1 MLKYFMDVSVVNP
14 FLKAAINMFESMFNF
29 TPTYGKP
36 FIVSP
41 EGNHRWEISGVI
53 GIVGD
58 SEGLL
63 ILRVTKLFAL
73 KLLQNSGVEVTDKL
87 EQAQVMREMIS
98 ELVNIIS
105 GNALRDIKDKNI
117 EITPPL
123 TIQGVNHTI
132 SWPANTPI
140 IGVPFFSSFGSFEM
154 QISVNSIRDDIKCLL
169 K

>member
-1 MLKYFMDVSVVNP
+1 MDVTIINP
-14 FLKAAINMFESMFNF
+14 FLTAAINMFEHMFHF

-41 EGNHRWEISGVI
+41 NGNHRWEISGVI

-58 SEGLL
+58 SEGVL
-63 ILRVTKLFAL
+63 ILRVTKLFAK
-73 KLLQNSGVEVTDKL
+73 KLLQKSGIEGINED

-105 GNALRDIKDKNI
+105 GNALQDLQDKNI
-117 EITPPL
+117 KITPPL
-123 TIQGVNHTI
+123 TVQGEHHSI

-140 IGVPFFSSFGSFEM
+140 IGVPFSSSFGSFEM
-154 QISVNSIRDDIKCLL
+154 QISIKDDVKCLT